1 MAATVQQSSDLTTI
15 ALAVLSSSV
24 LTSILTF
31 YLNKI
36 SYKNGKSLE
45 NKIVEIKVFYK
56 SYQLY
61 KLGIERYL
69 FYTMHSAINSS
80 DTKSI
85 ENDLFKLLQD
95 FNYQCT
101 IVKLFLNDVDYKNIS
116 IVESMLTQIKKDID
130 IFHVDFNYDSPADS
144 GQRLAEISNVEL
156 KTTLPAL
163 MKNVESSLRIAF
175 K

>member
-1 MAATVQQSSDLTTI
+1 
-15 ALAVLSSSV
+15 
-24 LTSILTF
+24 
-31 YLNKI
+31 
-36 SYKNGKSLE
+36 
-45 NKIVEIKVFYK
+45 
-56 SYQLY
+56 
-61 KLGIERYL
+61 
-69 FYTMHSAINSS
+69 MHSAINSS